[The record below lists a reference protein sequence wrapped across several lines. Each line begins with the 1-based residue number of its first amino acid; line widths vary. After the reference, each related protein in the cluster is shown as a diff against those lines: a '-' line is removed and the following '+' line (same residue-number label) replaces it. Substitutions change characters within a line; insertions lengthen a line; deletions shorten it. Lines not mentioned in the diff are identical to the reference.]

1 MSEIRL
7 PLPDYAYNFDLLL
20 EIVKRIAYPAR
31 MLAQG
36 DVLWRSTAIRLR

>member
-7 PLPDYAYNFDLLL
+7 PLTGCAYNFDLLL
-20 EIVKRIAYPAR
+20 EVVRRIAYPAR